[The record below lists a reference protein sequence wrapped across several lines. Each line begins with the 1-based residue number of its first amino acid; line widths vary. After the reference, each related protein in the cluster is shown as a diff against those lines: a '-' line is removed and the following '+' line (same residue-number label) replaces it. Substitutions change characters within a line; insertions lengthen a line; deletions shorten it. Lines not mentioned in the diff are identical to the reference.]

1 MEMDRMENFRVAV
14 IDDEPIA
21 CREMKRGLEKDRYF
35 VETFPDGESALRRME
50 RDPFDLVVCDLRL
63 PGVDGL
69 QVLRKT
75 KEGNPETEFII
86 VTGHSSVDSA
96 IEAVRFGA
104 FHYVTKP
111 VKQAVL
117 RALAGKALEKV
128 RLVREKE
135 ALKRALY
142 AQGTDREI
150 IGHSPA
156 MQEVFAFIKKLS
168 PLTCNVLIQGESG
181 TGKELV
187 ARALHLNGPR
197 REMPFVPFNCGG
209 FTEELIANE
218 LFGHEKGAFTGAVN
232 IKIGLLE
239 AAHKGT
245 IFLDEIGEMPL
256 SMQVKLL
263 RFIQERSFLR
273 VGGTKP
279 VGVDVRII
287 AASNQILSEAVRE
300 KKFREDLYYRL
311 NVVLIPIPPLRQRL
325 DDIPVLLKR
334 FLSKYGRTCGKEITG
349 VDPEVM
355 EVLQNYPYPGNV
367 RELENIVE
375 RAVALAEDH
384 TIRLKDLPSDLQTL
398 TVKSLE
404 TRSWPSLEEAERDYI
419 RRVLIETKNQRA
431 LAAEILKIPRTTLWR
446 KLKRYGLDP
455 NSEVEKLRR

>member
-1 MEMDRMENFRVAV
+1 MEPPDRMEPFRVAV

-21 CREMKRGLEKDRYF
+21 CREMKRALQKDHYL
-35 VETFPDGESALRRME
+35 VETFPDGESALSRMN
-50 RDPFDLVVCDLRL
+50 RISFDLVVCDLKL
-63 PGVDGL
+63 PGENGL
-69 QVLRKT
+69 QVLRRT
-75 KEGNPETEFII
+75 KERSPDTEFIM

-96 IEAVRFGA
+96 IEAIQSGA
-104 FHYVTKP
+104 FHYVNKP
-111 VKQAVL
+111 VRQAEL
-117 RALAGKALEKV
+117 RALVGKALEKV

-135 ALKRALY
+135 ALKKALY
-142 AQGTDREI
+142 SQGMEKEI

-156 MQEVFAFIKKLS
+156 MQEVFSLIQKLS

-187 ARALHLNGPR
+187 ARALHFNGPR
-197 REMPFVPFNCGG
+197 REMPFLPFNCGG

-218 LFGHEKGAFTGAVN
+218 LFGHEKGAFTGAAN

-239 AAHKGT
+239 SAQKGT

-273 VGGTKP
+273 VGGTRP
-279 VGVDVRII
+279 VVVDVRII
-287 AASNQILSEAVRE
+287 AASNQSLLDAVKE

-311 NVVLIPIPPLRQRL
+311 NVVPISIPPLRQRL
-325 DDIPVLLKR
+325 DDIPVLLRR
-334 FLSKYGRTCGKEITG
+334 FLSRYSHAFGKEITG
-349 VDPEVM
+349 AEPEVM

-375 RAVALAEDH
+375 RAVALAEDS
-384 TIRLKDLPSDLQTL
+384 TIRLRDLPSDLQAF

-404 TRSWPSLEEAERDYI
+404 THRWPSLEEAEREYI
-419 RRVLIETKNQRA
+419 RRVLIETKYQKS
-431 LAAEILKIPRTTLWR
+431 LAAKILKIPRTSLWR
-446 KLKRYGLDP
+446 KMKRMGL
-455 NSEVEKLRR
+455 